1 MPRPGP
7 TGCRPVRGRNDG
19 RRRDR
24 GPTVVRDPDG
34 RASDGDVGGTGER
47 LRNHDG
53 AYGHGGAAAGWV
65 AFEVP
70 KPRDA
75 GGATITWPGGEC
87 ALDDRAVERPSHPPT
102 DFELWGSD
110 APDAMELDE
119 TVTATLT
126 VENVG
131 DADGRFVAAVN
142 RAAHRVHARGD
153 ALAGRSRRRGGDV
166 GVREPSRRQVRRPLR
181 RGRTM
186 TVRLHWRGRS
196 LSRETEV
203 ETSAKSPA

>member
-1 MPRPGP
+1 M
-7 TGCRPVRGRNDG
+7 
-19 RRRDR
+19 
-24 GPTVVRDPDG
+24 
-34 RASDGDVGGTGER
+34 
-47 LRNHDG
+47 
-53 AYGHGGAAAGWV
+53 
-65 AFEVP
+65 P

-142 RAAHRVHARGD
+142 RGRASRTRPRRRSRWTFPPAR
-153 ALAGRSRRRGGDV
+153 RRRG
-166 GVREPSRRQVRRPLR
+166 S
-181 RGRTM
+181 T
-186 TVRLHWRGRS
+186 
-196 LSRETEV
+196 
-203 ETSAKSPA
+203 